1 MFVLV
6 EIKDSIKVLP
16 SRFNLPLSKSVSLE
30 ITRLYANK
38 VIPNQGLC
46 ITLYDIL
53 ELGEPLVRPGDPSA
67 YTKVLFRLV
76 VFRPIPGQV
85 LVGRVKSSSE
95 DGISV
100 SMGFFD
106 DIHIPATMLPAGSS
120 WSREEHVWIWEFGEN
135 KLFIDTGEE
144 IRFRVINEIFEE
156 PPPILKEQAVA
167 GSQITASNI
176 VPYKITASIAEDG
189 LGLLSWWK

>member
-6 EIKDSIKVLP
+6 EIRDSIKVLP
-16 SRFNLPLSKSVSLE
+16 SRFSLPLSKSVSLE

-67 YTKVLFRLV
+67 YTKVRFRLV
-76 VFRPIPGQV
+76 VFRPVLGQV
-85 LVGRVKSSSE
+85 LAGKVKSSSE
-95 DGISV
+95 EGVSISMV
-100 SMGFFD
+100 FFD
-106 DIHIPATMLPAGSS
+106 DIHVPASMLPAGSF
-120 WSREEHVWIWEFGEN
+120 WSREEHVWVWELGEN
-135 KLFIDTGEE
+135 KLFIDVGEE
-144 IRFRVINEIFEE
+144 IRFRVIAEAFEE
-156 PPPILKEQAVA
+156 PPPLLKEQAVV
-167 GSQITASNI
+167 GKQITASTI